1 MALDERNN
9 VDVEIDWMRDSIV
22 SADSG
27 DLSISLDVDS
37 IGGGPPPTAEELR
50 MISEAIKA
58 DREKRL
64 RMKSNKTTLQ
74 TPSKPHR

>member
-1 MALDERNN
+1 MKTKT
-9 VDVEIDWMRDSIV
+9 
-22 SADSG
+22 
-27 DLSISLDVDS
+27 ISLDVDF

-74 TPSKPHR
+74 TPSKPHS